1 MSIYVCIACIVMS
14 ICLLWLFLGESLI
27 SGQVFQIWLC
37 ICDRRDLIR
46 LRRLEIIP
54 HTFHHCNVDLFYFI
68 CVDMNLRKSVQMLKV
83 RFERRKRMKERMDGY
98 DEKSVY
104 IQTYVSMH
112 AHKLYVEI

>member
-37 ICDRRDLIR
+37 IYDRRDLIR
-46 LRRLEIIP
+46 
-54 HTFHHCNVDLFYFI
+54 FHHCNVDLFYFI

-83 RFERRKRMKERMDGY
+83 RFERRKRMKERMDGLIRR
-98 DEKSVY
+98 EKCVHTDICKYACPQAIS
-104 IQTYVSMH
+104 
-112 AHKLYVEI
+112 